1 MPALLL
7 IASTLLFAVFALDLS
22 GFQILLA
29 HTLMVKVS
37 LHKDWKRE
45 RG

>member
-1 MPALLL
+1 MPAPLL

-22 GFQILLA
+22 GFQILPA